1 MQFNG
6 FHNYPLKFSL
16 LTFLACFIFLVTWG
30 QNGVQLTGYVVDEE
44 TREPIPYA
52 SVGVPELNK
61 GISANIN
68 GYFQLSLTGIDDSY
82 HLQISSIGYQRVS
95 IAFSEITMGVEHTFT
110 LKPVPTV
117 LDEVVIVGKS
127 RTLEELVKRT
137 SKNRKVYLRSTP
149 YLMNGFY
156 REVLKTDNGYQ
167 GITEAHGIL
176 YMNGYNSG
184 YKNTTQQLTFDLV
197 QWKNIRRSNY
207 PDEQTKYLE
216 IAALLKAKDYYLHRG
231 PLHRKY
237 LDKFQYT
244 VSDSSLYLDRLVLIV
259 DFEPK
264 QSYVNDFPYRGKM
277 YIKED
282 DQALIRLEIQANG
295 EESFL
300 QTTKGANNISS
311 KFEISFV
318 EFEGQYY
325 LNRAGYNRSYN
336 NENGLKNW
344 QLELIGESFSDQS
357 AMFLNYSQRV
367 VLFSEMLNPVVHYD
381 PEFWKNFSFS
391 QGSDFSKMS
400 EMDATLERQFQENH
414 GFRLTP
420 LPEGVVSYEQ
430 MSSDR
435 DALDFIMQR

>member
-1 MQFNG
+1 MQFND

-16 LTFLACFIFLVTWG
+16 LTVLACFISLVTWS
-30 QNGVQLTGYVVDEE
+30 QNGVQITGYVVDEE

-52 SVGVPELNK
+52 SVGVPELHK

-95 IAFSEITMGVEHTFT
+95 IAFSEITMGVERTFT
-110 LKPVPTV
+110 LKQVSTV

-127 RTLEELVKRT
+127 ETLEELVKRT

-156 REVLKTDNGYQ
+156 REVLKSDNKYQ

-184 YKNTTQQLTFDLV
+184 YKNTTQQLTFDLI
-197 QWKNIRRSNY
+197 QWKNMRRSNY

-216 IAALLKAKDYYLHRG
+216 IVSLLKAKDYYLHRG

-264 QSYVNDFPYRGKM
+264 KPYVKDFPYSGRM

-282 DQALIRLEIQANG
+282 DQALIRLEIEAQG
-295 EESFL
+295 QEPFL
-300 QTTKGANNISS
+300 QTTNGGNNISS

-318 EFEGQYY
+318 EFEEQYY
-325 LNRAGYNRSYN
+325 LNRASYSRSY
-336 NENGLKNW
+336 EGGGVKNW

-367 VLFSEMLNPVVHYD
+367 VLFSEMLNPVVQYD
-381 PEFWKNFSFS
+381 PQFWKNFSFS

-400 EMDATLERQFQENH
+400 EMDNTLEQQFEENH